1 MSLNVDVLNIFKNYS
16 IILEQQE
23 EANKQVMTAQDW
35 DKFTDRL
42 AGAKKKLRAT
52 YPFYF
57 FVLDR
62 LRTVPDLKIPTM
74 AVDDFHNIY
83 INPFFALNEL
93 TLEEVSGVLAHEAS
107 HIYRKDFARRGNRDP
122 QLWNVAADY
131 VINKILLRD
140 GHKLPSFG
148 CLPVNKNNSWWID
161 FTDPLTGTHL
171 KIDITDMMTEDV
183 YDALLQN
190 WKKNKEMQQ
199 LIQKLIEKQQEM
211 DQHIDTESGDSQP
224 EGVSE
229 VEGEGGKSEVSGR
242 FKKTD
247 AETTQKS
254 KGEKEA
260 QATNITNQAAQEAKK
275 EASRGTGS
283 GMPSELEIEIKAP
296 SVNWKSVLRQF
307 LSLGSKAYYNIKK
320 PNKRA
325 LAAGY
330 YAPKMERV
338 YNKLDAVITLDTSG
352 SITEGM
358 VRTFVSEVV
367 AIIKAAPNVRVLV
380 IFWESHAY
388 SPLPGGE
395 PFIIEASRMSI
406 DQAEKNLKSLKIS
419 RGGTLLSSITPYY
432 QKVKSTI
439 PGFKPAVLITFTDG
453 YIEEDP
459 ILPAD
464 IPFDKRVFLINN
476 LSMSGQK
483 TMAGDDSIVKKVGK
497 HVMGVKVE
505 G

>member
-1 MSLNVDVLNIFKNYS
+1 
-16 IILEQQE
+16 
-23 EANKQVMTAQDW
+23 
-35 DKFTDRL
+35 
-42 AGAKKKLRAT
+42 
-52 YPFYF
+52 
-57 FVLDR
+57 
-62 LRTVPDLKIPTM
+62 
-74 AVDDFHNIY
+74 
-83 INPFFALNEL
+83 
-93 TLEEVSGVLAHEAS
+93 
-107 HIYRKDFARRGNRDP
+107 
-122 QLWNVAADY
+122 
-131 VINKILLRD
+131 
-140 GHKLPSFG
+140 
-148 CLPVNKNNSWWID
+148 
-161 FTDPLTGTHL
+161 
-171 KIDITDMMTEDV
+171 MMTEDV

-229 VEGEGGKSEVSGR
+229 VEGDGEKSEVSGR

-260 QATNITNQAAQEAKK
+260 QATNITNQAAQEAKR
-275 EASRGTGS
+275 ESSRGTGS

-352 SITEGM
+352 SISEGM
-358 VRTFVSEVV
+358 IRTFVSEVV

-380 IFWESHAY
+380 IFWEAHAY

-419 RGGTLLSSITPYY
+419 RGGTLLSSITSYY